1 MRWSHFPFVIGMGL
15 IRFKGVYYF
24 ILVQF
29 LCFLSVLLDR
39 VHSMYSI
46 ITRLGWVV
54 LVLAIL

>member
-1 MRWSHFPFVIGMGL
+1 MEPFSFCYRAGL

-54 LVLAIL
+54 LVLAVL